1 MIILM
6 NHLRNT
12 IKRYIDSD
20 SVRITAMAIGSAGFC
35 VGGIVGIVN
44 GFNTAASNILY
55 RRGPITARQRLG
67 QSMYIC
73 AHIIGQPIVGA
84 VAGTA
89 IAITAPVSVPVLY
102 YLYQKAEKEERREER
117 EERIINKNNTY

>member
-20 SVRITAMAIGSAGFC
+20 SVRITAMALGSAGFC

-44 GFNTAASNILY
+44 GFHTALSEVVY
-55 RRGPITARQRLG
+55 HRDPVITAGQRLR
-67 QSMYIC
+67 QSMFMC

-84 VAGTA
+84 VAGSA
-89 IAITAPVSVPVLY
+89 IGVTAPISIPVIY
-102 YLYQKAEKEERREER
+102 YLYQKAEKEEREER
-117 EERIINKNNTY
+117 RLNLESACK

>member
-1 MIILM
+1 M

-20 SVRITAMAIGSAGFC
+20 TVRITAMAFGSAGFC
-35 VGGIVGIVN
+35 AGGIVGIVN
-44 GFNTAASNILY
+44 GFHTALSEVVY
-55 RRGPITARQRLG
+55 HRDPVITATQRLR
-67 QSMYIC
+67 QSMFMC

-89 IAITAPVSVPVLY
+89 IAITAPVSVPALY
-102 YLYQKAEKEERREER
+102 YFYKNAEKKEHEEK
-117 EERIINKNNTY
+117 ILMLSAVVKND